1 MLMSQCCAECVM
13 LAALISALQGTVR
26 VANGYYSSGL
36 AAQPLPCRPVPFTK
50 LIAMAGGEAS

>member
-1 MLMSQCCAECVM
+1 M